1 MTHIW
6 KVILMLIVLLNVLAC
21 KSDQKS
27 GSDSEELQQME
38 EPENPAE
45 SSWTYVTSEDG
56 SLPVA
61 RHEAAFVGL
70 GDKFYLLGGRG
81 ERATSIYDTNTNTWT
96 EGPEPPLEMHHFQP
110 VVLGSKIYII
120 GAFTGGWP
128 DETPVGHIYI
138 YDTETDSW
146 TQGDEIPENRRRGS
160 TGNILYNG
168 KIYLVC
174 GIKNGHIGDH
184 KDWVDSYDPETGS
197 WEILA
202 SAPRTRDHFQAVL
215 HEGKIY
221 ALAGRNTGSTDSP
234 FGGTIDEVDAYDIE
248 ANNWTSTSD
257 PIPTKRAGTASI
269 LYMGQILVAGGES
282 PEQEKA
288 HSEVEGLD
296 PDTGQWSVLPE
307 LNEGRHGTGLVEFD
321 GQLYMASGCG
331 NRGGSPELTTVERLG
346 GE

>member
-1 MTHIW
+1 
-6 KVILMLIVLLNVLAC
+6 MLIVLLNVLAC
-21 KSDQKS
+21 KNDQKS
-27 GSDSEELQQME
+27 GSDSEDLQQME
-38 EPENPAE
+38 EPESPAE
-45 SSWTYVTSEDG
+45 SSWSYVTSEDG

-81 ERATSIYDTNTNTWT
+81 ERSTSIYDTNTNTWT

-110 VVLGSKIYII
+110 VVVGSKIYII

-128 DETPVGHIYI
+128 DETPVPNIYI

-197 WEILA
+197 WEILS

-221 ALAGRNTGSTDSP
+221 ALAGRNTGSTESP
-234 FGGTIDEVDAYDIE
+234 FGGTIAEVDAYDIE
-248 ANNWTSTSD
+248 ANSWTSTSD
-257 PIPTKRAGTASI
+257 PIPTKRAGTAAI

-288 HSEVEGLD
+288 HAEVEALD
-296 PDTGQWSVLPE
+296 PNTGQWATLPQ
-307 LNEGRHGTGLVEFD
+307 LNEGRHGTGLVEFGD
-321 GQLYMASGCG
+321 ELYIASGCG
-331 NRGGSPELTTVERLG
+331 NRGGSPELTTVERLAA
-346 GE
+346 E